1 MKRIIAFSRNKE
13 AAEHPGDYEWF
24 EDDAGLTFNDGEP
37 LVLRFGNNDDDLF
50 NLKTPWYDC
59 DNDLVLYWYRNEEDA
74 RDEDYIDYEYIC
86 GSSSITFLF
95 DDGTIKQFKVRS
107 GDSIWDS
114 WDDDTEEPIGVYKE
128 LLEFL
133 KDYISNGG
141 CESGSKYMIVP
152 EVEFMDI

>member
-1 MKRIIAFSRNKE
+1 MKQIIAFSRNKE
-13 AAEHPGDYEWF
+13 AAEHPADYEWF
-24 EDDAGLTFNDGEP
+24 EDDAGLTFNGGEP
-37 LVLRFGNNDDDLF
+37 LVLRFGDNDRDVF
-50 NLKTPWYDC
+50 NLKSPWFDC
-59 DNDLVLYWYRNEEDA
+59 DNDLVLYWYRNERDA

-107 GDSIWDS
+107 GDSIWNE
-114 WDDDTEEPIGVYKE
+114 WDDDKEEPIGVYKE

-133 KDYISNGG
+133 KAYIKEGG
-141 CESGSKYMIVP
+141 CESASKYMIVP